1 MNVKQINS
9 FFQASKTL
17 EKTGTTFLSN
27 VKDLDVDVTHLFQ
40 DGVQESPTS
49 ALDQVKQQSE
59 KVEAEELYFTVSHFD
74 LVQEWDY
81 VNVKAY

>member
-1 MNVKQINS
+1 MI
-9 FFQASKTL
+9 

-27 VKDLDVDVTHLFQ
+27 VKDADVDVTHLFQ

-59 KVEAEELYFTVSHFD
+59 KVEAEEVYFSVSHIGR
-74 LVQEWDY
+74 LHEWDCDGLLMMRQL
-81 VNVKAY
+81 